1 MEGPPRETLV
11 NYDPPIEVSADFVPL
26 KKKNLGP
33 AGKKKGSLPPME
45 SKPSIEEYLN
55 SILPPREWTQEEK
68 RYIQYVSNQGA
79 SRQDVIT
86 LKEKLDQKLMERQA
100 RDSGICPVREELYSQ
115 CFDEIIRHVTLKCAE
130 RGLLLMRV
138 RDEIKMTIA
147 AYQTLYQSSVTFGTR
162 KQLQA
167 EEGKAE
173 MQEKKDELE
182 KKKIRLENQ
191 KAEMLN
197 KKDALLR
204 KYEEKRAADEAKR
217 KVELDFL
224 EYQGKHLGNFL
235 ANLEKTG

>member
-11 NYDPPIEVSADFVPL
+11 QYDAPVEIAHDYAHPH
-26 KKKNLGP
+26 KKIPGTS
-33 AGKKKGSLPPME
+33 GKKKGNLPPLE
-45 SKPSIEEYLN
+45 NRPSIEEFLN
-55 SILPPREWTQEEK
+55 SILPPREWLDDAK
-68 RYIQYVSNQGA
+68 KFIQYVSSQVS

-86 LKEKLDQKLMERQA
+86 LQEKLDQKLMERQA

-115 CFDEIIRHVTLKCAE
+115 CFDEIIRQVTIKCPE

-167 EEGKAE
+167 EEGKSE
-173 MQEKKDELE
+173 KQEAKDELE
-182 KKKIRLENQ
+182 KQKVRLLNK
-191 KAEMLN
+191 KAELQN
-197 KKDALLR
+197 KKDALVK

-217 KVELDFL
+217 KTELEFL
-224 EYQGKHLGNFL
+224 DYQGKHLDSFL
-235 ANLEKTG
+235 KSLDTQ

>member
-1 MEGPPRETLV
+1 M
-11 NYDPPIEVSADFVPL
+11 
-26 KKKNLGP
+26 K
-33 AGKKKGSLPPME
+33 
-45 SKPSIEEYLN
+45 
-55 SILPPREWTQEEK
+55 
-68 RYIQYVSNQGA
+68 
-79 SRQDVIT
+79 
-86 LKEKLDQKLMERQA
+86 
-100 RDSGICPVREELYSQ
+100 CP
-115 CFDEIIRHVTLKCAE
+115 E

-173 MQEKKDELE
+173 MQEKKEELE

-191 KAEMLN
+191 KAEMMN

-224 EYQGKHLGNFL
+224 DYQGKHLGTFL
-235 ANLEKTG
+235 QNLEKAG

>member
-1 MEGPPRETLV
+1 
-11 NYDPPIEVSADFVPL
+11 
-26 KKKNLGP
+26 
-33 AGKKKGSLPPME
+33 
-45 SKPSIEEYLN
+45 
-55 SILPPREWTQEEK
+55 
-68 RYIQYVSNQGA
+68 
-79 SRQDVIT
+79 
-86 LKEKLDQKLMERQA
+86 MERQA

-115 CFDEIIRHVTLKCAE
+115 CFDEIIRQVTIKCPE

-173 MQEKKDELE
+173 MQEKKDDLE

-197 KKDALLR
+197 KKEALLR
-204 KYEEKRAADEAKR
+204 KYEEKRTADEAKR

-224 EYQGKHLGNFL
+224 EYQGKHLGTFL
-235 ANLEKTG
+235 ANLEKAG